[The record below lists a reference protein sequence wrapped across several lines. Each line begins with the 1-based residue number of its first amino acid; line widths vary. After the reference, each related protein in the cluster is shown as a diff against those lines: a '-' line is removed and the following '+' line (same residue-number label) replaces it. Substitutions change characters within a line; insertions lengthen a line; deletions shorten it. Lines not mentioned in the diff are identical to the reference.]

1 MWLCVMQSHKK
12 IKKPKTRHLPVM
24 STRRTHVVKTWVH
37 NTSASMSAGAL
48 LNWFEEYFQSYPR
61 FAALRN
67 KSCLQ
72 RRGYFVW
79 CVLINKHNASTIG
92 HRNLRIMTP
101 LHAFQHPTSGT
112 WRNERSANSTPVS
125 LPSINAQDKDV
136 YLEVS
141 LTDCYTNSEVLSN
154 NLHTRI
160 FTQYYYKWECSR
172 KHSHVKYSHVSVWN
186 AQTTLSQRLRDNNK
200 C

>member
-1 MWLCVMQSHKK
+1 
-12 IKKPKTRHLPVM
+12 
-24 STRRTHVVKTWVH
+24 
-37 NTSASMSAGAL
+37 MSAVAL

-67 KSCLQ
+67 KSWLQ
-72 RRGYFVW
+72 RRDYFVW
-79 CVLINKHNASTIG
+79 CVPINKHNASTIG

-101 LHAFQHPTSGT
+101 LHAFQNPTSGT

-136 YLEVS
+136 YLKVS
-141 LTDCYTNSEVLSN
+141 LTGCYTNSEVLFN

-186 AQTTLSQRLRDNNK
+186 AQATLSQRLRDNNK